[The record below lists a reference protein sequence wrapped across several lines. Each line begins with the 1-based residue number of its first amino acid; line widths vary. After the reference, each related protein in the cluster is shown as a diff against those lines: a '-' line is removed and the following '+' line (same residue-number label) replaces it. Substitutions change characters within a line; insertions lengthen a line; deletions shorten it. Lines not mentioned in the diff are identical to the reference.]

1 MECEGQAPMT
11 DAAEQQSD
19 VLVVFGITGDLAHK
33 MTLPA
38 LYRLEAA
45 NRLDCPIIGV
55 AREDWSVDEL
65 RQTMRKAVQAV
76 EQQVDEE
83 AVKRLAARMDYLH
96 GDFADVRLYQDLSE
110 RLQGAARPL
119 FYLEIP
125 PSLFADVVGRL
136 EGVGLT
142 RGARVLIEK
151 PFGHDTASAQELNQQ
166 LHRLLKEEQILRIDH
181 FLGKQPVLDLAYLRF
196 ANTLLAPLWNREH
209 IESVQITLAED
220 FGVDDRGAFYDAVGA
235 LRDVVQNH
243 LLQVLALVTME
254 APQGADADSLWDA
267 KVAAL
272 RAVTDADPA
281 RCVRA
286 QYQGYDQVSGVRS
299 GSGTET
305 YVALRLEIHN
315 ERWQGVPFLVRAGK
329 AMATT
334 VTEVRIVFR
343 HAATRAPLEV
353 PPDASPN
360 HLILTVDPDPAMR
373 LRMLSKAADGTGFRD
388 VHLDLPF
395 AAELGK
401 PPAPYERL
409 LHDALTG
416 DRALFSREDAVE
428 ETWRILQ
435 PLIEKPPATVPYERG
450 SWGPAAADALLP
462 TGQTWHAP
470 YDASAAAEEGRVPRP
485 RPETGRS
492 PAVPKEM

>member
-11 DAAEQQSD
+11 DAVEQQSD

-33 MTLPA
+33 MTLPS

-45 NRLDCPIIGV
+45 HRLDCPIIGV
-55 AREDWSVDEL
+55 AREDWSADDL
-65 RQTMRKAVQAV
+65 RQAMRKAVQAV
-76 EQQVDEE
+76 EQQVDQE
-83 AVKRLAARMDYLH
+83 AVERLAARMDYLH
-96 GDFADVRLYQDLSE
+96 GDFADSALYQSLKE
-110 RLQGAARPL
+110 RLGGSSRPL

-136 EGVGLT
+136 EDAGLT
-142 RGARVLIEK
+142 RDARVLIEK
-151 PFGHDTASAQELNQQ
+151 PFGHDTASARDLNEQ
-166 LHRLLKEEQILRIDH
+166 LHRLLREEQILRIDH

-196 ANTLLAPLWNREH
+196 ANMLLAPIWNGRH

-254 APQGADADSLWDA
+254 PPQGSDADALWDA
-267 KVAAL
+267 KVSAL
-272 RAVTDADPA
+272 RAVADADPA
-281 RCVRA
+281 QCVRG
-286 QYQGYDQVSGVRS
+286 QYQGYDQVTGVKP

-315 ERWQGVPFLVRAGK
+315 ERWEGVPFLIRAGK
-329 AMATT
+329 ALATRA
-334 VTEVRIVFR
+334 TEVRLVFR
-343 HAATRAPLEV
+343 HAETRLPLDV
-353 PPDASPN
+353 PSDAAPN
-360 HLILTVDPDPAMR
+360 HLILTVDPDPAMV
-373 LRMLSKAADGTGFRD
+373 LRMLSKAADGTGSRD

-416 DRALFSREDAVE
+416 DHALFSREDAVE

-435 PLIEKPPATVPYERG
+435 PLIDKPPAVVPYEQG
-450 SWGPAAADALLP
+450 SWGPAAADDLLP
-462 TGQTWHAP
+462 AGHVWH
-470 YDASAAAEEGRVPRP
+470 VPH
-485 RPETGRS
+485 TDS
-492 PAVPKEM
+492 DPADDGGNA

>member
-1 MECEGQAPMT
+1 MADAAMT
-11 DAAEQQSD
+11 DTAGQQSD

-38 LYRLEAA
+38 LYRLEAT

-55 AREDWSVDEL
+55 AREDWSPDEL

-76 EQQVDEE
+76 EQQVDDKVVE
-83 AVKRLAARMDYLH
+83 RLAARMDYLR
-96 GDFADVRLYQDLSE
+96 GDFSDPELYQRLAE
-110 RLQGAARPL
+110 RLRGTARPL

-125 PSLFADVVGRL
+125 PFLFADVVGRL
-136 EGVGLT
+136 EDAGLT
-142 RGARVLIEK
+142 GDARVLIEK
-151 PFGHDTASAQELNQQ
+151 PFGHDSASARELDRQ

-196 ANTLLAPLWNREH
+196 ANALLAPVWNREH
-209 IESVQITLAED
+209 VESVQITLAED

-254 APQGADADSLWDA
+254 APRGTDADALWDA

-272 RAVTDADPA
+272 RAVADVDPA
-281 RCVRA
+281 HTVRG
-286 QYQGYDQVSGVRS
+286 QYQGYDQVPGVSS

-315 ERWQGVPFLVRAGK
+315 ERWEGVPFLVRAGK
-329 AMATT
+329 AMATRA
-334 VTEVRIVFR
+334 TEVRLIFR
-343 HAATRAPLEV
+343 HPATRAPLDV
-353 PPDASPN
+353 PADAAPN
-360 HLILTVDPDPAMR
+360 QLILTVDPDPAMR
-373 LRMLSKAADGTGFRD
+373 LRMLSKAADGTGSRD

-395 AAELGK
+395 TAELGK

-435 PLIEKPPATVPYERG
+435 PLIERPPATVSYPRG
-450 SWGPAAADALLP
+450 SWGPAEADALLP
-462 TGQTWHAP
+462 AGQSWHPP
-470 YDASAAAEEGRVPRP
+470 YDGSEEKQGR
-485 RPETGRS
+485 
-492 PAVPKEM
+492 